1 MTEDTDNVPFD
12 PALGAVEPH
21 AQLLIAP
28 PAGQILYKIM
38 TIENLL
44 RSASGR
50 YLYFNR
56 VDGYKD
62 FPNADPHDGEQ
73 LQQDRAANATMRF
86 EKAPDF
92 SVADYYDRSRHRTYA
107 CCFSLENSDHIWGE
121 YANGSARGKVGVA
134 FDFAKLRAI
143 VNETV
148 KTGNG
153 LEYQGVRCKQIFSV
167 NYGIVEYMSWAAA
180 RGNIER
186 MANPIRYTY
195 IKDDNYAKEHEMRIS
210 LSALGIGRYVL
221 ADGTEMEFPPGL
233 QLGFDFQRAIADA
246 TITEIFPG
254 PGCDLDF
261 LRSELG
267 KLGVE
272 AADRGGADGAA

>member
-1 MTEDTDNVPFD
+1 MSENADNVPFD
-12 PALGAVEPH
+12 PALGAIEPH

-28 PAGQILYKIM
+28 PERQTLYKIM

-44 RSASGR
+44 RSVGGR

-62 FPNADPHDGEQ
+62 FANADPHDGEQ
-73 LQQDRAANATMRF
+73 LQQDRATNAAMRF
-86 EKAPDF
+86 QKAPDF
-92 SVADYYDRSRHRTYA
+92 SAADYYDRSRHRTYA
-107 CCFSLENSDHIWGE
+107 CCFSLEDSDHIWSE

-134 FDFAKLRAI
+134 FDFAKLRAV

-148 KTGNG
+148 KAGNS
-153 LEYQGVRCKQIFSV
+153 LEYRGARCKQIFSV
-167 NYGIVEYMSWAAA
+167 NYGIVEYVSWTAA
-180 RGNIER
+180 RENIER

-195 IKDDNYAKEHEMRIS
+195 MKDSNYAQEREMRIS
-210 LSALGIGRYVL
+210 LSALGIGHYVL

-233 QLGFDFQRAIADA
+233 QLTFDFRRAVADG

-272 AADRGGADGAA
+272 AEDSGGADGAA